1 MRRDRVQGLAP
12 HHVARPSRRGRAIGF
27 AEPVRGFSSFRL
39 GNIGTGLVL
48 VVGGLIL
55 GAAGVEAE
63 NRTEKSEGRPLTMTV
78 VSGGQNPA
86 PDGAEHE
93 PGAQLVSMDFQDAGL
108 KDVLKIFSQQT
119 GLNVI
124 ASEEIKDQ
132 TITLYLENVA
142 ALDALDQILASSG
155 LLYERAPGSQI
166 YIVKPTP
173 TPEKPMITT
182 ETRVY
187 RLKFARVSTSRLAR
201 AAEAFG
207 AITPFESRQLAATGT
222 AASSGTGGSS
232 SLGVAGGGGGG
243 VGSSGMGGGEVGV
256 DKVIEKLLTKEGKV
270 VVDERT
276 NSLVVTDIPENFPRI
291 ESALKALDIKTAQIL
306 IEVEVLE
313 TTLSKLKDLGV
324 KWGVDS
330 SGSVL
335 TVTPAQRSTRFPF
348 IRQSEHGQK
357 QDIIGPEST
366 SLPAFTRSGQISL
379 GTIDASQFMAVLQAL
394 QRDNDTKILA
404 RPKVLTL
411 DNESAVIRLSSLQA
425 IASQTQQTSVAGST
439 GVTTTA
445 PERVTTGVI
454 LTVTPQVNEDQY
466 VTMLIEPSVTKVVT
480 SQISSSIKDPKTRS
494 ARAMVRIRQ
503 GETLVLGG
511 LIDHSE
517 SETTQKVPILGDLPV
532 LGDAFRHK
540 ETDNTATELIVF
552 VTPRIMAEPSGA
564 TQVAAANPPAFQ
576 SREQENLSSQQEEM
590 EGVLNRLEKSSP

>member
-1 MRRDRVQGLAP
+1 MRQDRV
-12 HHVARPSRRGRAIGF
+12 
-27 AEPVRGFSSFRL
+27 E
-39 GNIGTGLVL
+39 GLVL
-48 VVGGLIL
+48 VAGALIL
-55 GAAGVEAE
+55 AATGVEAQ
-63 NRTEKSEGRPLTMTV
+63 NQTEGSGERPLTMTV
-78 VSGGQNPA
+78 VSGGANPA
-86 PDGAEHE
+86 PDGAERE

-124 ASEEIKDQ
+124 ASRDIKDQ
-132 TITLYLENVA
+132 TVTLYLESVA
-142 ALDALDQILASSG
+142 SLDALDQILASSG
-155 LLYERAPGSQI
+155 LIYERAPGSQI
-166 YIVKPTP
+166 YIVKPAP
-173 TPEKPMITT
+173 APEKPKITT

-187 RLKFARVSTSRLAR
+187 RLKFARVSTSRLAK
-201 AAEAFG
+201 AAEALG
-207 AITPFESRQLAATGT
+207 AITPFESRQLASTGT
-222 AASSGTGGSS
+222 VGSSGTGGSS
-232 SLGVAGGGGGG
+232 GSGGGGG
-243 VGSSGMGGGEVGV
+243 VYGSSGVSSGGEGTSGSNKEVGV
-256 DKVIEKLLTKEGKV
+256 DKVIEKLLTKEGQV

-276 NSLVVTDIPENFPRI
+276 NSLIVTDIPESFPRI
-291 ESALKALDIKTAQIL
+291 ESALNALDVKTAQIL
-306 IEVEVLE
+306 IEAEVLE

-324 KWGVDS
+324 KWGADS
-330 SGSVL
+330 SGSLL
-335 TVTPAQRSTRFPF
+335 TMTPAQRSTSFPF

-366 SLPAFTRSGQISL
+366 SLPTFTRSGQISL

-411 DNESAVIRLSSLQA
+411 DNESAVIKLSSLQA
-425 IASQTQQTSVAGST
+425 IATQTQQTTVAGST

-454 LTVTPQVNEDQY
+454 LTVTPQVNDAQY

-511 LIDHSE
+511 LIDRSE
-517 SETTQKVPILGDLPV
+517 SETTQKVPILGDLPL
-532 LGDAFRHK
+532 LGSAFRHA

-552 VTPRIMAEPSGA
+552 VTPRILAEPSGA
-564 TQVAAANPPAFQ
+564 TQVAAASPPPAFQ
-576 SREQENLSSQQEEM
+576 SREQENLSSRQEEM
-590 EGVLNRLEKSSP
+590 EDVLNRLAEPSP